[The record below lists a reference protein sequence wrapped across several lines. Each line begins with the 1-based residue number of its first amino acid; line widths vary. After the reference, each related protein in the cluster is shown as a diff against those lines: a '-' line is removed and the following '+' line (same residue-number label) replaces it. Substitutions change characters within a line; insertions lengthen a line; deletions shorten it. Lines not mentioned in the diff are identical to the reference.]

1 MLHTSGRVLSGGI
14 TVVFG
19 SITMVYDIYK
29 LSTEMEAIVTKKA
42 GDELREIANQL
53 EIALDSFLSG
63 CNDDPTSIHSTFDT
77 INHNDK
83 TTSQTLENS
92 ENVNSAAQQENARSK
107 SQESLIQ
114 NNNCNLPE
122 CNSISS

>member
-1 MLHTSGRVLSGGI
+1 MSKILLHTSGRVLSGGI

-29 LSTEMEAIVTKKA
+29 LSTEMEAIATKKD

-63 CNDDPTSIHSTFDT
+63 CDDQSSIQSTCDK
-77 INHNDK
+77 INHNEGSIQK
-83 TTSQTLENS
+83 TSVKPDLSDEVDEETSTTNFKGAILQDNK
-92 ENVNSAAQQENARSK
+92 SK
-107 SQESLIQ
+107 SSWPQM
-114 NNNCNLPE
+114 
-122 CNSISS
+122 

>member
-1 MLHTSGRVLSGGI
+1 MSGGI

-29 LSTEMEAIVTKKA
+29 LSTEMEAIATKKA

-63 CNDDPTSIHSTFDT
+63 CNDDPTSIHSIIDT
-77 INHNDK
+77 LNHNDK
-83 TTSQTLENS
+83 TISQTVENP
-92 ENVNSAAQQENARSK
+92 ENVNSAVQQENARSQ
-107 SQESLIQ
+107 SHHALIQ
-114 NNNCNLPE
+114 SDNCKINE
-122 CNSISS
+122 CNSVSS

>member
-29 LSTEMEAIVTKKA
+29 LSTEMEAIATKKA

-83 TTSQTLENS
+83 TISEICENP
-92 ENVNSAAQQENARSK
+92 ENLNSANQQENVRSK
-107 SQESLIQ
+107 SQEALLQ
-114 NNNCNLPE
+114 NDNCNLPE
-122 CNSISS
+122 CNSISN

>member
-19 SITMVYDIYK
+19 SITMAYDIYK
-29 LSTEMEAIVTKKA
+29 LSTEMEAIATKKA

-77 INHNDK
+77 LNHNDK
-83 TTSQTLENS
+83 TMSQICENP
-92 ENVNSAAQQENARSK
+92 ENVNSANQQENVRSK
-107 SQESLIQ
+107 SQEASSQ
-114 NNNCNLPE
+114 NDHCNIPE